1 MNPVLQSG
9 YGYEYDAW
17 LASACMPASAVRKLL
32 DRYGTSEACHQAVCR
47 NDVELKE
54 LISHRFYQVL
64 YSTGAKE
71 NLEKYRPDIV
81 VHGDDWVNGF
91 QKPVRDEVVSI
102 LASYGG
108 TLIEYQCQHDG
119 RIIPICGA
127 CSGCYGLFS

>member
-1 MNPVLQSG
+1 MNPVPQ

-54 LISHRFYQVL
+54 LISQRFYQVL

-71 NLEKYRPDIV
+71 NLEKYNKVEVENKNILQVGSTIV
-81 VHGDDWVNGF
+81 NEEAK
-91 QKPVRDEVVSI
+91 QEMAERNRKKSNK
-102 LASYGG
+102 
-108 TLIEYQCQHDG
+108 
-119 RIIPICGA
+119 
-127 CSGCYGLFS
+127 